1 VKKAA
6 LVAVD
11 PVCEATLQSLARVIQ
26 PLLRLADP
34 VQQLARKRART
45 TVDLSL
51 KVRDVGHDQF
61 RRGTGRGRTQIR
73 NEIADGEIDFVANG
87 RDDWH
92 RGMKYRSCDD
102 FFIELP

>member
-1 VKKAA
+1 VEKAA

-26 PLLRLADP
+26 PLLRLADA

-51 KVRDVGHDQF
+51 KIRDVGDDQF
-61 RRGTGRGRTQIR
+61 CRGTGRGRPQIR
-73 NEIADGEIDFVANG
+73 NEIANRKIDFVPDRGDN
-87 RDDWH
+87 WH
-92 RGMKYRSCDD
+92 CGIEYRSCHNL
-102 FFIELP
+102 FVKLP